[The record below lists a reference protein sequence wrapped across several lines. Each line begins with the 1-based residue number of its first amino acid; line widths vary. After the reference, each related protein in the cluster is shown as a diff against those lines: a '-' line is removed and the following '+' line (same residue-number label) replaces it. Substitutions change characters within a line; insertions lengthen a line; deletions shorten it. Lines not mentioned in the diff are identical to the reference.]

1 MSTTPDGRW
10 LPGFGA
16 QFSLVSFAIGGGG
29 LLSGFVFFFIGW
41 WARRPDW
48 WIPGPIY
55 LVAGP
60 TFLALSVRGPV
71 EHQDAFTT
79 AWVAVFLSGIAHAVI
94 IVVLLRRSTRYRLW
108 GSPKPAPLPP
118 PPAGYALVR
127 AEPPALSG
135 PTDLAPPPEPV
146 GLPVG
151 LAPPPGDY
159 YGPGPAARTVL
170 DIARPAPIDVNSA
183 EARHIT
189 TLPGFHPDRVKRVLA
204 ERRARRGFGS
214 IEEFAAA
221 ASLAPHEFVRIRD
234 LVVCNPLPPT
244 RPNPPAQGRILDV

>member
-10 LPGFGA
+10 VPGFGA
-16 QFSLVSFAIGGGG
+16 QFALVFLAIAGGG
-29 LLSGFVFFFIGW
+29 LLSGFVFFFVGW

-55 LVAGP
+55 LVAGL

-71 EHQDAFTT
+71 EHQDAFST

-118 PPAGYALVR
+118 PPAGYTLVR
-127 AEPPALSG
+127 AEPPAPSD
-135 PTDLAPPPEPV
+135 PTN
-146 GLPVG
+146 
-151 LAPPPGDY
+151 LAPPPGEYDR
-159 YGPGPAARTVL
+159 PGPAARTVP
-170 DIARPAPIDVNSA
+170 DTARPAPIDVNSA

-189 TLPGFHPDRVKRVLA
+189 TLPGFHPARVKRVLA

-234 LVVCNPLPPT
+234 LVVCTPPPPT
-244 RPNPPAQGRILDV
+244 RPNRPTQGRILDV